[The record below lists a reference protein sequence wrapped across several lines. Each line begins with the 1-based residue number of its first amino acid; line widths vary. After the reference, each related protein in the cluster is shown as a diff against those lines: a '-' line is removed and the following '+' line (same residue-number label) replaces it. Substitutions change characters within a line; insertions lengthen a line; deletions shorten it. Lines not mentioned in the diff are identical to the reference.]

1 VQQLIHFCSDQLKIQ
16 LSERQINAFNLYQD
30 ELIHWNQKFNLT
42 SITDPAEIEIKHFI
56 DSLTCI
62 MVLNRTH
69 AMKIIDIGT
78 GAGFPGIPIK
88 IVLPDFDLTLVESN
102 QKKAEY
108 CKHLLDLLEMSR
120 STVICGRIEEI
131 AQDQNFR
138 EKFGAAIAR
147 AVASLPTLMEYLLPC
162 LRPGGIGI
170 AMKGKNIKQEL
181 DSAKKAIEILGGEI
195 KEIVNFTLPIFNEER
210 NLIVIRKI
218 NPTPSKYPRRSGIPS
233 KKPLN

>member
-1 VQQLIHFCSDQLKIQ
+1 
-16 LSERQINAFNLYQD
+16 
-30 ELIHWNQKFNLT
+30 
-42 SITDPAEIEIKHFI
+42 
-56 DSLTCI
+56 
-62 MVLNRTH
+62 
-69 AMKIIDIGT
+69 
-78 GAGFPGIPIK
+78 
-88 IVLPDFDLTLVESN
+88 
-102 QKKAEY
+102 
-108 CKHLLDLLEMSR
+108 MSR
-120 STVICGRIEEI
+120 PTVICGRIEEI

>member
-16 LSERQINAFNLYQD
+16 LSEQQVNEFHLYRD
-30 ELIHWNQKFNLT
+30 ELINWNQKFNLT

-62 MVLNRTH
+62 MVLNKTNATR
-69 AMKIIDIGT
+69 MIDIGT
-78 GAGFPGIPIK
+78 GAGFPGIPLK
-88 IVLPDFDLTLVESN
+88 IVLPDFALTLVESN
-102 QKKAEY
+102 QKKTEF
-108 CKHLLDLLEMSR
+108 CKHLLGLMQISD
-120 STVICGRIEEI
+120 STVICGRTEEI

-138 EKFGAAIAR
+138 EKFDVAIAR
-147 AVASLPTLMEYLLPC
+147 AVASLPTLMEYLIPY

-170 AMKGKNIKQEL
+170 AMKAKNIQQEL

-195 KEIVNFTLPIFNEER
+195 KEIVNFALPLFNEER
-210 NLIVIRKI
+210 NLIVIRKM

-233 KKPLN
+233 RKPLN